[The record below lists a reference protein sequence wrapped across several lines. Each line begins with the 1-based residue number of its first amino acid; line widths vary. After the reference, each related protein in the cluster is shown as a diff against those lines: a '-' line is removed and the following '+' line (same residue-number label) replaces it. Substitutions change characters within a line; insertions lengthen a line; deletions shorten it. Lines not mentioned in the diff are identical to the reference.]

1 MSVDLTGG
9 IKNKME
15 NQENKT
21 LAATPS
27 TSSESHSP
35 LPKYEPP
42 KLTVMDDKEVLSA
55 FQLTVVA
62 TTWWVM

>member
-1 MSVDLTGG
+1 
-9 IKNKME
+9 ME